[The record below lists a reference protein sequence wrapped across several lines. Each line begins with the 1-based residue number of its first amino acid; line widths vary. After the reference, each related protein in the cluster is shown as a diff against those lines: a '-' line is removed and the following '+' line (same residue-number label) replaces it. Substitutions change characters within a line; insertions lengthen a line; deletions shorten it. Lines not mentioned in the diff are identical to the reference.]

1 MVSTNT
7 APFTKS
13 KGLSFLFLSL
23 KSLNFKAFST
33 SFILIEELF
42 FLNSSNLLKAFFL
55 IEHRKNS
62 FKSAFGIILEA
73 ISLPSMITNLF
84 FFMKSIW

>member
-1 MVSTNT
+1 VSTNT

-42 FLNSSNLLKAFFL
+42 FLNSLNLLKAFFL
-55 IEHRKNS
+55 TEHRKNS
-62 FKSAFGIILEA
+62 FKSAFGKILEA
-73 ISLPSMITNLF
+73 ISLPSIITNLF